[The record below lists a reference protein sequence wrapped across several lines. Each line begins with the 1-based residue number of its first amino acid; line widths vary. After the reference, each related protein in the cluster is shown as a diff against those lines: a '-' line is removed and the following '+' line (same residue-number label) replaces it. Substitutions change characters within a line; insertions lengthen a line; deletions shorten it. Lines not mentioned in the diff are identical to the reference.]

1 MKKKFF
7 FFPSTVVIECY
18 HMREKKKKKK
28 NPTFNPHTI
37 PFPVFHN
44 LIKQSN
50 EVEVIVLQTVFWSIS
65 IWKPKL

>member
-18 HMREKKKKKK
+18 HMREKKKKKI
-28 NPTFNPHTI
+28 PTFNPHTI